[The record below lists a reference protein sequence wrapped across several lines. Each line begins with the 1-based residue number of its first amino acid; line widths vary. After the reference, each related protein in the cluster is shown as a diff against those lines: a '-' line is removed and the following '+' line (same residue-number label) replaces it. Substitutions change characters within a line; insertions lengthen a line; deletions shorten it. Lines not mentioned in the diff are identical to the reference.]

1 MTLRPIALLT
11 DYGTEDPFAGILRAV
26 IARED
31 PTIPVIDLTHGVSRH
46 DVLEGAV
53 ALADAAPYLP
63 DDAVV
68 VAVVDPG
75 VGGERRAVAVQARDD
90 RVFVGPDN
98 GLLSL
103 ALSACGGA
111 ALAVDIGESEWRLPD
126 LAHTFD
132 GRDIFAP
139 VAARLAAGASLAD
152 AGVAIDAAGLLSL
165 DLPESSVEGGVLT
178 TSVLAVDTY
187 GNVRLAASPTELP
200 DVTVGDAVE
209 IEIGSARRAA
219 VFARTFDDALGRDP
233 LLIADSSGSLAL
245 VINRGSAAQQL
256 GLSPGT
262 LVRIQRAAL

>member
-1 MTLRPIALLT
+1 MARRPIALLT
-11 DYGTEDPFAGILRAV
+11 DYGYEDPFAGILRAV

-31 PTIPVIDLTHGVSRH
+31 PAIPVIDLTHGVSRH

-53 ALADAAPYLP
+53 ALVDAAPYLP

-75 VGGERRAVAVQARDD
+75 VGGERRAVAAQAADD

-103 ALSACGGA
+103 ALRACGGA

-152 AGVAIDAAGLLSL
+152 AGAAIDPAGLEVLG
-165 DLPESSVEGGVLT
+165 LPESSVASGVLT
-178 TSVLAVDTY
+178 TSVLAIDTY
-187 GNVRLAASPTELP
+187 GNARLAAVPSELP
-200 DVTVGDAVE
+200 GITVGDAVE

-219 VFARTFDDALGRDP
+219 VFARTFDEALGQDP
-233 LLIADSSGSLAL
+233 LLIADSSGSLSL
-245 VINRGSAAQQL
+245 VVNRGSAAEQL
-256 GLSPGT
+256 QLSVGSE
-262 LVRIQRAAL
+262 LRIQRGS